1 MKSSERG
8 GRGPLARLGGMGRV
22 WLLNAA
28 LASIAVALFTL
39 PVPHLPSLHSPL
51 SLSGLELAV
60 MAYLAEVFVIHL
72 QIRRDAFSFS
82 LSEVPLVLGLFF
94 CNPLA
99 LIVGQIVGRGTA
111 LVLNRHQSAL
121 KATFNLA
128 QVAVQTGLA
137 LIVFHAV
144 VHGHHPIGAVGWAAT
159 FVAAGL
165 ASTVS
170 VFTIACAMSLAE
182 GRLQFGGLLGMLGM
196 AEAVTATNSSL
207 ALVGVTILWLH
218 PISIWLLGIPAA
230 MLVFAYRSYI
240 SEREKNKNLEF
251 LHESTRILHRG
262 EELDAAIAAMLSKAR
277 EMFRAEI
284 AEITLFPAESG
295 ERALRTTVSA
305 DSDPTVMRPVEVDI
319 DTRLPDRAI
328 FLQNFGDRG
337 VDDAMVTPLRGE
349 ARAIGTMLI
358 GNRLGDVGRFDSE
371 DLRLFETLADHVSV
385 ALENGRLE
393 RSLAQLTELESQLSY
408 QAFHDSLTGLANR
421 SLFVEAVETALAQ
434 MQRGEGDR
442 PAVLFIDVDDFKT
455 VNDSQGHAA
464 GDILLVAIAER
475 IQSCLRPDDLAARLG
490 GDEFAVLLR
499 SHVDKT
505 DACRIVERIASA
517 VRAPMMIHNREVMAR
532 TSTGVAMADDGS
544 TVEDLLRNADVAM
557 YMAKTRGK
565 DTYEVFVPSMHKTL
579 IERHQL
585 KADLERA
592 IARSEF
598 VLHYQP
604 IVDINT
610 GRIVAAEALLRWEH
624 PERGLVPPLQFV
636 PLAEEN
642 GLIVPIGREIL
653 RQACAQA
660 RQWQLTLPGAAN
672 MAITVNLSPRQ
683 FEHAELLADVMESLT
698 ASGLP
703 PETLVLE
710 ITESLT
716 VTDNHA
722 NVEKMEQL
730 KRLGVRIAIDDFG
743 TGYSSLSYLRRLP
756 IDILKLAKEFVD
768 DLGKDGTETALARAI
783 VQLGQTLDLDIIAEG
798 IEDDSQ
804 LRILQE
810 FGCGLGQGWYF
821 AKAVPPHEL
830 EALAR
835 VAGPRRLN
843 ALPALDETATVGG
856 NGAVATTSTDSS
868 TIVGFGR

>member
-1 MKSSERG
+1 MDQSHGGVVQSSERG
-8 GRGPLARLGGMGRV
+8 GRGPLARLGGTGRV
-22 WLLNAA
+22 WLLNAV
-28 LASIAVALFTL
+28 LAAIAITMFTL
-39 PVPHLPSLHSPL
+39 PVPRLGQLHSPV

-99 LIVGQIVGRGTA
+99 LIVGQLVGRGTA
-111 LVLNRHQSAL
+111 LILNRHQSAL

-137 LIVFHAV
+137 LLWFHAV
-144 VHGHHPIGAVGWAAT
+144 VGHHLPIGAVGWIAT
-159 FVAAGL
+159 FGAAGL

-170 VFTIACAMSLAE
+170 VFSIACAMSLAE
-182 GRLQFGGLLGMLGM
+182 GRWRFGGLLGMLGM

-230 MLVFAYRSYI
+230 MLVFAYRSYS

-262 EELDAAIAAMLSKAR
+262 EE
-277 EMFRAEI
+277 
-284 AEITLFPAESG
+284 
-295 ERALRTTVSA
+295 
-305 DSDPTVMRPVEVDI
+305 
-319 DTRLPDRAI
+319 
-328 FLQNFGDRG
+328 
-337 VDDAMVTPLRGE
+337 
-349 ARAIGTMLI
+349 RAIGTMLI
-358 GNRLGDVGRFDSE
+358 GNRLGEVGRFDSE

-393 RSLAQLTELESQLSY
+393 RSLAQLTELESRLSY

-421 SLFVEAVETALAQ
+421 SLFVQAVEGAL
-434 MQRGEGDR
+434 GEMESGDDTR

-464 GDILLVAIAER
+464 GDLLLMAIAER

-499 SHVDKT
+499 SHVDKV
-505 DACRIVERIASA
+505 DACRIVERIAST
-517 VRAPMMIHNREVMAR
+517 VRTPVMIHNREVMPR
-532 TSTGVAMADDGS
+532 TSTGVAIADDHS

-579 IERHQL
+579 IERQQL
-585 KADLERA
+585 KADLERG
-592 IARSEF
+592 IAHNEF

-610 GRIVAAEALLRWEH
+610 GSIVAAEALIRWQH
-624 PERGLVPPLQFV
+624 PERGLIPPLQFV

-642 GLIVPIGREIL
+642 GLIVPIGRETL
-653 RQACAQA
+653 RKACHQA
-660 RQWQLTLPGAAN
+660 REWQLTLPGAAN
-672 MAITVNLSPRQ
+672 MAITVNLSP
-683 FEHAELLADVMESLT
+683 
-698 ASGLP
+698 
-703 PETLVLE
+703 
-710 ITESLT
+710 
-716 VTDNHA
+716 
-722 NVEKMEQL
+722 
-730 KRLGVRIAIDDFG
+730 
-743 TGYSSLSYLRRLP
+743 
-756 IDILKLAKEFVD
+756 
-768 DLGKDGTETALARAI
+768 
-783 VQLGQTLDLDIIAEG
+783 
-798 IEDDSQ
+798 
-804 LRILQE
+804 
-810 FGCGLGQGWYF
+810 
-821 AKAVPPHEL
+821 
-830 EALAR
+830 
-835 VAGPRRLN
+835 
-843 ALPALDETATVGG
+843 
-856 NGAVATTSTDSS
+856 
-868 TIVGFGR
+868 